1 MQLSKPLFILL
12 AVAHL
17 FLNINSSAQSPALG
31 KFSFNTDI
39 GDSTKK
45 GNATYIPFGE
55 LYVIT
60 GSGYNVWF
68 DRDEFHYVYKK
79 MKGDFR
85 LSTRAEFIGRGTDPH
100 RKIGWMVRRSL
111 DPSSAHVNAVVH
123 GDGLTSL
130 QFRRNSGAETE
141 ETKSSITHA
150 DLIVLER
157 KGNLFTMRVSK
168 NGEAPVVSSVRL
180 PDPGEELFIGL
191 FVSSHNKDVLE
202 TGVFY
207 EVETVSLK

>member
-1 MQLSKPLFILL
+1 MPLFVLL
-12 AVAHL
+12 GVACL
-17 FLNINSSAQSPALG
+17 FLNINSFAQTSAIG
-31 KFSFNTDI
+31 KFNFNTDI
-39 GDSTKK
+39 GDSTRK
-45 GNATYIPFGE
+45 GNATYIPFSE
-55 LYVIT
+55 LYVVT

-85 LSTRAEFIGRGTDPH
+85 LSARAEFIGRGTDPH

-141 ETKSSITHA
+141 EIKSSITHA
-150 DLIVLER
+150 DQIEIER
-157 KGNLFTMRVSK
+157 RGNLFTMKVSK
-168 NGEAPVVSSVRL
+168 NGEAPVLTSVRL
-180 PDPGEELFIGL
+180 ADPGDELFIGL